1 MAGNKQRQHAS
12 KIVSIK
18 RKFLEL
24 KFRILDPLMFKE
36 TSIYLGYHTHLNLK
50 EAKYGINFHVI

>member
-1 MAGNKQRQHAS
+1 MAGNRQRQHAS

-24 KFRILDPLMFKE
+24 KFRIFDPQCLRRPQ
-36 TSIYLGYHTHLNLK
+36 SYLGYQTHLNLK
-50 EAKYGINFHVI
+50 KAKYGINFHVI